1 MSFISK
7 NNTVIQLHDKHF
19 EAFISE
25 KELDYA
31 IQNLAKQI
39 EDDFYDEVPIF
50 VGILN
55 GSFMFLSDL
64 MKYYGRPCEVEFVKL
79 SSYEGTQST
88 NNVKQLVGL
97 NQNLEGRSVIIVED
111 IVDTGNTVE
120 ELKNIFKS
128 KGVKHFKIATLFFKP
143 EAYTKDIKLDY
154 VAIRIPNKFIIGY
167 GLDYDG
173 LGRNLKQVY
182 QLATQNNTNEMINIV
197 LFGKPGAGKG
207 TQAEFLKEKYNLVH
221 LSTGDIFRFNM
232 KNDTDLGKLAKS
244 YIEKGD
250 LVPDEVT
257 IKMLQDEVEKN
268 PNAKGFLFD
277 GFPRT
282 IPQADALDTFLKTK
296 NWEVT
301 ATVALEADDE
311 ILVQRLLERGKT
323 SGRADDQDE
332 EKIRNRYQEYNEKT
346 APLIDYYKAQGK
358 FYSVNG
364 IGSVSEVTERL
375 SLIIDKL

>member
-1 MSFISK
+1 MVYCKKIRE
-7 NNTVIQLHDKHF
+7 VIQLHDKTF
-19 EAFISE
+19 EPFISAQ
-25 KELDYA
+25 ELDYA
-31 IQNLAKQI
+31 IQNVAKQI
-39 EDDFYDEVPIF
+39 EDDFFDDVPVFIG
-50 VGILN
+50 VLN
-55 GSFMFLSDL
+55 GSFMFFSDL
-64 MKYYGRPCEVEFVKL
+64 LKHYSRPCEVSFIKL
-79 SSYEGTQST
+79 ASYEGTQST
-88 NNVKQLVGL
+88 NDVKQLIGL
-97 NQNLEGRSVIIVED
+97 NQNLKGRSVIVVED
-111 IVDTGNTVE
+111 IVDTGNTVV
-120 ELKNIFKS
+120 ELKKMFKAQE
-128 KGVKHFKIATLFFKP
+128 VKHFKIATLFFKP

-154 VAIRIPNKFIIGY
+154 VGIRIPNKFIVGF

-182 QLATQNNTNEMINIV
+182 QLSNTNNTMINIV

-221 LSTGDIFRFNM
+221 LSTGDIFRYNI
-232 KNDTDLGKLAKS
+232 KNNTELGQLAKS
-244 YIEKGD
+244 YMDKGD

-282 IPQADALDTFLKTK
+282 IAQADALDTFLQTK

-323 SGRADDQDE
+323 SGRPDDQDE

-346 APLIDYYKAQGK
+346 APLIDYYKAQHK
-358 FYSVNG
+358 FHSVDG
-364 IGSVSEVTERL
+364 IGSIAEVTERL
-375 SLIIDKL
+375 SAVIDKL